1 MMKIALPDI
10 RPFLKNIF
18 SPVYILSGIFFIVAN
33 AVLIR
38 NALSSENTFLM
49 ITQWAIVAIVASF
62 SFIFFLISYKAIREE
77 RAILVLGEEIKGSQ
91 EKLDIMEEQKTE
103 FISIASHQLR
113 TPLTVIKG
121 YASMILE
128 GTFGTPTDRVRDAVT
143 LLYSSSGKIVDLV
156 DELLTVSRLEQGR
169 TALDFTPVNFT
180 SFIRTILEEKEKD
193 ILGRGLRLVFDAEE
207 SKEFFVS
214 LDEKKLGQVFR
225 HLVDNAV
232 EFTKAPG
239 EINVSIIADAPSKKI
254 RVSVSDTGMGMTTEQ
269 IKALFERFDLKV
281 SKEGEIIEH
290 QGSPYAQKVPG
301 IGIYVAK
308 EIVYAHHGNFRA
320 ESGGLNRGTT
330 FTIELPLLIEQ

>member
-1 MMKIALPDI
+1 MKIVLPDI
-10 RPFLKNIF
+10 KPFLKNIF
-18 SPVYILSGIFFIVAN
+18 SLTYISFGIFLITAN
-33 AVLIR
+33 IILIKS
-38 NALSSENTFLM
+38 AFSEQNTFLE
-49 ITQWAIVAIVASF
+49 IVRGGVAMVVIVF
-62 SFIFFLISYKAIREE
+62 SLVFFYILYKAIREE
-77 RAILVLGEEIKGSQ
+77 KLISALEEEIESAK
-91 EKLDIMEEQKTE
+91 EKLHVMEEQKVE

-128 GTFGTPTDRVRDAVT
+128 GTFGAPTDRVRDAVT
-143 LLYSSSGKIVDLV
+143 LLYSSSGRIVDLV

-180 SFIRTILEEKEKD
+180 SFVRAILEEKEKD
-193 ILGRGLRLVFDAEE
+193 ILARGLKLTFDAEE

-214 LDEKKLGQVFR
+214 IDEKKFGQVLR
-225 HLVDNAV
+225 HLIDNAT

-239 EINVSIIADAPSKKI
+239 EIDVAIIADTAAKKI
-254 RVSVSDTGMGMTTEQ
+254 AVSITDTGMGMTTEQ

-290 QGSPYAQKVPG
+290 QESPYAQKISG

-308 EIVYAHHGNFRA
+308 EIVYAHHGNFWA
-320 ESGGLNRGTT
+320 ESGGVNRGTT

>member
-1 MMKIALPDI
+1 MKIALPDI
-10 RPFLKNIF
+10 KPFLKNIF
-18 SPVYILSGIFFIVAN
+18 SPVYIFSGIFFIITNGVLIQN
-33 AVLIR
+33 AV
-38 NALSSENTFLM
+38 NAGNTVLV
-49 ITQWAIVAIVASF
+49 IIQWVIAVIIASF
-62 SFIFFLISYKAIREE
+62 SLIFFLVLYKAIREE
-77 RAILVLGEEIKGSQ
+77 RTILVLEEEIKESQ
-91 EKLDIMEEQKTE
+91 EKLDIMEDQKTE

-128 GTFGTPTDRVRDAVT
+128 GTFGAPTDRVRDAVT

-180 SFIRTILEEKEKD
+180 SFIRAILEEKEKG
-193 ILGRGLRLVFDAEE
+193 ILSHGLKLVFDAEE

-232 EFTKAPG
+232 EFTKSPG
-239 EINVSIIADAPSKKI
+239 EVNISIIADVPSKKI
-254 RVSVSDTGMGMTTEQ
+254 RVSVSDTGVGMTTEQ

-290 QGSPYAQKVPG
+290 QESPYAQKVSG

-308 EIVYAHHGNFRA
+308 EIVYAHHGNFWA